1 MKKNLKEKL
10 PKYTGE
16 ILKDSDIYMKNKD
29 TIAEKSQKLKD
40 LQP

>member
-10 PKYTGE
+10 PKYTAE

-29 TIAEKSQKLKD
+29 TIAEKS
-40 LQP
+40 